1 MDTTTQRESVPKQSR
16 AGHEQTVT
24 PGCDA
29 LAKTLATIL
38 RTAPDH
44 DTCVDALREA
54 AWAADEAAFVGTDHR
69 ATCTWVS
76 TGAYR
81 AFVSRTGPQ
90 RTLWTIAGGAAVQL
104 VAVDQ
109 AVAA

>member
-1 MDTTTQRESVPKQSR
+1 MVTNTTAPPPLTPIRDIREGQP
-16 AGHEQTVT
+16 AAT
-24 PGCDA
+24 P
-29 LAKTLATIL
+29 LAETLAAIL

-76 TGAYR
+76 TGAFR
-81 AFVSRTGPQ
+81 AFVSRTGAQ
-90 RTLWTIAGGAAVQL
+90 RTLWSVAAGAAVQL
-104 VAVDQ
+104 VALDQ
-109 AVAA
+109 AVQA